1 MASCTKENE
10 ETINEAESPV
20 VMNENER
27 SLSDFAVI
35 LSKAIN
41 QEPEL
46 REFIRNEALK
56 QFDKDHDVFYPFVKD
71 AMVAGDKTFRDIL
84 ADYDYENKLSSIEL
98 ELPLL
103 DILVPD
109 WSWIAPEC
117 FSVNNWD
124 TEEDKVS
131 VTYRTSEKEQ
141 RIYQDGKYI
150 QSVSRD
156 NIPSD
161 PVLIVKD
168 NERMKIKN
176 TTTKSALC
184 REDYEFIDDVF
195 KNTGTTKGD
204 GGHWGNPWLLDAPLD
219 DDPDE
224 IPIDVLKGRTA
235 TAYYQNGVPQRD
247 HIYYGMTET
256 CDSGSVDYNYQETIY
271 RIKLVNPENN
281 GYYDDTDDF
290 KLREHRKT
298 GQTANYTAEELK
310 ELIWA
315 DGALE
320 LVFIIKAGKDNC
332 DSKPFTVS
340 FSQAFQIDKY
350 ELVNKYNWLG
360 AKKSI
365 YAKIDDSY
373 LVPKWIFV
381 NIPLF
386 TWDVRTCPSKY
397 KIVVIEKDS
406 GISKTVTET
415 EEVEYMNNT
424 TSDASGTFNDYVKI
438 GYNSGNKETVK
449 KKITYSYQ
457 MTQSCDSL
465 GSVDVE
471 YKRAIITDYPS
482 ASLAHVAEAR
492 SGGVDIQIIP
502 LRK

>member
-1 MASCTKENE
+1 MGLHKFSEGNNDGQ
-10 ETINEAESPV
+10 I
-20 VMNENER
+20 R
-27 SLSDFAVI
+27 AVI
-35 LSKAIN
+35 FDLDDTLISEYEFVVSGYRFVSEKLAGRLDKTASEIEDRLWELSKETYSRAFN
-41 QEPEL
+41 RL
-46 REFIRNEALK
+46 
-56 QFDKDHDVFYPFVKD
+56 FDSY
-71 AMVAGDKTFRDIL
+71 G
-84 ADYDYENKLSSIEL
+84 
-98 ELPLL
+98 
-103 DILVPD
+103 
-109 WSWIAPEC
+109 
-117 FSVNNWD
+117 
-124 TEEDKVS
+124 VS
-131 VTYRTSEKEQ
+131 CSE
-141 RIYQDGKYI
+141 
-150 QSVSRD
+150 
-156 NIPSD
+156 
-161 PVLIVKD
+161 
-168 NERMKIKN
+168 
-176 TTTKSALC
+176 
-184 REDYEFIDDVF
+184 
-195 KNTGTTKGD
+195 
-204 GGHWGNPWLLDAPLD
+204 
-219 DDPDE
+219 
-224 IPIDVLKGRTA
+224 
-235 TAYYQNGVPQRD
+235 
-247 HIYYGMTET
+247 
-256 CDSGSVDYNYQETIY
+256 
-271 RIKLVNPENN
+271 
-281 GYYDDTDDF
+281 
-290 KLREHRKT
+290 
-298 GQTANYTAEELK
+298 EELK